1 MQETWQSDTQHYCLY
16 CSGPCEADIFAQEP
30 IWSCAWCQV
39 VAHVRCFR
47 DFHALYSKPNK
58 ESGNT
63 TLQRKQVPKPLGNGE
78 ENDECCSSE
87 GIGLEDKDA
96 LAGRNFKHKSG
107 GQLSAFKVPSFDL
120 GDIDPFAAPK
130 RKKRG

>member
-1 MQETWQSDTQHYCLY
+1 MQETWQSDPQHYCLY

-30 IWSCAWCQV
+30 VWSCAWCQV

-58 ESGNT
+58 ESDT
-63 TLQRKQVPKPLGNGE
+63 TPQRKQVLKLLGDGE
-78 ENDECCSSE
+78 ENEECCSSE
-87 GIGLEDKDA
+87 EIGLEEKDV
-96 LAGRNFKHKSG
+96 LTDGTSTHKSG
-107 GQLSAFKVPSFDL
+107 EQLSALKIPSFDL